1 MQLGDDD
8 PHRSAGYAFAIQIL
22 DASGRARSVGYVGST
37 ESELVVDSHTVPLQV
52 IGAARRQPKGQ
63 GDYVNENGDSV
74 HPITGAV
81 R

>member
-22 DASGRARSVGYVGST
+22 DANGRARSVGYVGSK
-37 ESELVVDSHTVPLQV
+37 ESELVVDTHMVPEQV

-63 GDYVNENGDSV
+63 GDYVNKKGESI
-74 HPITGAV
+74 HPITGAI